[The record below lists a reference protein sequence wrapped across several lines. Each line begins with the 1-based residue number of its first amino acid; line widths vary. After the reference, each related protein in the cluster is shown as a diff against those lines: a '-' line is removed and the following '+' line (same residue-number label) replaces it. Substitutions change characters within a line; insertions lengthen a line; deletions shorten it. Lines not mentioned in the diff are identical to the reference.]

1 MLLAMLTVQL
11 EKGPIS
17 NNPICPF
24 QNTVPD
30 LVAANSLVYYC
41 TVSLPMS
48 KPVILSGM
56 FPLIIQTGASPLG
69 GDDIMWS
76 NTSSIL
82 PPYAESAFSTHGKC
96 SLSITELPI
105 VKP

>member
-1 MLLAMLTVQL
+1 MLTVPL
-11 EKGPIS
+11 EKGLIS
-17 NNPICPF
+17 NNPICQF
-24 QNTVPD
+24 QNTVSD

-41 TVSLPMS
+41 TVSLRIS

-56 FPLIIQTGASPLG
+56 FPLTILTGGSPLG

-82 PPYAESAFSTHGKC
+82 PPYAESAFSIHGKC

-105 VKP
+105 LKP